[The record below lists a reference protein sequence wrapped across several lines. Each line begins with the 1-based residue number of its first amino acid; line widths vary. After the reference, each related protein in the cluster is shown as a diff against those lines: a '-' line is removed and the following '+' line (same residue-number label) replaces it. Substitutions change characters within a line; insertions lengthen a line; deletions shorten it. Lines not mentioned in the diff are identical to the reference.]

1 MIQQV
6 NLYQDSRRL
15 NKSHGLYYHLLAI
28 SSVFLFLIVYSS
40 LTAWNTYQLKNAV
53 QLKKSNLGQTEDRLK
68 LLQIQHPKPQINSL
82 LVAEVS
88 RSQNRLNSLTQIVQ
102 LLTANES
109 DQIQGFSKYFHA
121 LASQPSN
128 DVWLE
133 EIGINNNVQDVSLK
147 GSTFKPEQIALFLQ
161 QLQEQ
166 PAFHGKTFARLAIEK
181 SESRPSQVDFTLS
194 TTIKSDDD

>member
-1 MIQQV
+1 MIQQI
-6 NLYQDSRRL
+6 NLYQDIHRL
-15 NKSHGLYYHLLAI
+15 NKSHGLYYYLLAI
-28 SSVFLFLIVYSS
+28 GSVFLILIVYST
-40 LTAWNTYQLKNAV
+40 LTVWNTYQLENAV
-53 QLKKSNLGQTEDRLK
+53 QLKKSNLVETEARLK
-68 LLQIQHPKPQINSL
+68 SLQIQHPKPQINSL

-88 RSQNRLNSLTQIVQ
+88 RSQNRLNSLTQIAQ
-102 LLTANES
+102 LLTAKES

-133 EIGINNNVQDVSLK
+133 EIDINSNDQDISLK

-166 PAFHGKTFARLAIEK
+166 PVFHGKTFAKLAIEK
-181 SESRPSQVDFTLS
+181 SESRPSQVNFTLS
-194 TTIKSDDD
+194 TTIKPDDD